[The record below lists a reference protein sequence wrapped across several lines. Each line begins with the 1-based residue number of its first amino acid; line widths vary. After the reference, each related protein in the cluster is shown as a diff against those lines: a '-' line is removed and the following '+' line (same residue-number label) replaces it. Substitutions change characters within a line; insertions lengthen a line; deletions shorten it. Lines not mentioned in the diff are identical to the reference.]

1 MTDSDSLRYAIPAG
15 ISRYEEEIERSRFI
29 ATLAHAGTAHTAK
42 SFVDRIRAEFPDASH
57 NCWAYLI
64 GPPGTTGTVGM
75 SDDGEPRGTAGRPM
89 LTTLQHSGVGDV
101 AVVVTRYFGG
111 RKLGRGGLV
120 RAYSGGVKGVL
131 GNADLAERVDCR
143 TLRVIIDYSV
153 VTAFKR
159 MLQRYEAD
167 VEDESFAGKVAV

>member
-111 RKLGRGGLV
+111 RKPGQGRAGSRVFGRGERRTRQCRPRRTGGLPDAA
-120 RAYSGGVKGVL
+120 RDYRLFSGNGL
-131 GNADLAERVDCR
+131 QAHASA
-143 TLRVIIDYSV
+143 LRG
-153 VTAFKR
+153 R
-159 MLQRYEAD
+159 R
-167 VEDESFAGKVAV
+167 